1 MVRTLDGTRFADV
14 VRAGALAVVRERALL
29 DRINVFPVPDA
40 DTGANLAA
48 TLRAAARLGD
58 TSPSAIGAAARLAAD
73 AALDGARGNSGAIFA
88 QFLHGM
94 AESVRDRLDVGTSE
108 FAAAARQGSDAAYLA
123 LQEPREGTILSVVK
137 AWAHE
142 LIEHADEHDD
152 FVEVLGRALAAA
164 RRALADT
171 PKQLAVLARNHVVD
185 AGGQGFVFFLE
196 GVLEA
201 LRCDE
206 PVVWPVGELPEDTPA
221 PFAEVHADL
230 DTTYRFC
237 SEVLLSGEGLDR
249 EVVMAAVSGLGGS
262 LVVAGAGSRMRV
274 HLHTNMPR
282 AFLDR
287 AAGLGT
293 IERSKVDDMILQQL
307 AGSAATI
314 AIVTDST
321 CDLPEDI
328 ANRLGVVSVPL
339 AVTIDGHTYRD
350 GVDMTALE
358 FYRRMRAARE
368 LPKSSQPAV
377 ADFVATYERLLEHHE
392 GIVSLHIAG
401 ALSGTVQAAAVAAQ
415 AVDPARIRVIDSCKV
430 SVGSGLLVEAV
441 AEAIRAGVGLD
452 EVERR
457 ARATRPQIKV
467 LGTTS
472 TLEYAVRGG
481 RVSPRAARLIES
493 AHLYPIIAFS
503 DEGKAGKGGA
513 SLGFNGALRAIV
525 RRALRFAGD
534 GPARAMVVHTDALEA
549 AETVAERLASGL
561 GVSDVPVVRGGPVVA
576 THVGLGCV
584 SLAVRRLESAPGA

>member
-164 RRALADT
+164 RRTRRHPPAPRPCGGGGGGGAAGGGAGRPPADT

-221 PFAEVHADL
+221 PFAAVHADL

-441 AEAIRAGVGLD
+441 AEAIRAGADQGLGHHLHAR
-452 EVERR
+452 VRGPWR
-457 ARATRPQIKV
+457 ARESTR
-467 LGTTS
+467 G
-472 TLEYAVRGG
+472 AADRVRASLPHHCVQRRRQG
-481 RVSPRAARLIES
+481 RQGRRLSGLQRRPAGYRAAC
-493 AHLYPIIAFS
+493 A
-503 DEGKAGKGGA
+503 
-513 SLGFNGALRAIV
+513 ALR
-525 RRALRFAGD
+525 RRRSG
-534 GPARAMVVHTDALEA
+534 ARHG
-549 AETVAERLASGL
+549 R
-561 GVSDVPVVRGGPVVA
+561 PY
-576 THVGLGCV
+576 
-584 SLAVRRLESAPGA
+584 RRP